1 MGIFKKIFD
10 HEYKELER
18 FKGIANQ
25 VIALDDEMSALTDEE
40 LKAKTPEL
48 RKRLEDG
55 ETLEDV
61 LVEAFAVARI
71 VLLVR
76 KLIMFK

>member
-18 FKGIANQ
+18 FKETANQ
-25 VIALDDEMSALTDEE
+25 VIALDDEMSALTDDE

-48 RKRLEDG
+48 RERLQNG

-61 LVEAFAVARI
+61 LVESFAVSREAAYRVI
-71 VLLVR
+71 G
-76 KLIMFK
+76 